1 MQRRPNRAGSPLGTP
16 RNLEALFALDPEMRR
31 AWALKEDF
39 RTNGYSHA
47 TADIYV
53 TPRNLQ
59 VPSFSYRKMVSFRF
73 TRRLAADRPQKVRP
87 RLTDVAASC
96 LLRSGLSCQSGSPYS
111 SNQ

>member
-59 VPSFSYRKMVSFRF
+59 VPSFQLPENGQFS
-73 TRRLAADRPQKVRP
+73 LHQAA
-87 RLTDVAASC
+87 C
-96 LLRSGLSCQSGSPYS
+96 G
-111 SNQ
+111 